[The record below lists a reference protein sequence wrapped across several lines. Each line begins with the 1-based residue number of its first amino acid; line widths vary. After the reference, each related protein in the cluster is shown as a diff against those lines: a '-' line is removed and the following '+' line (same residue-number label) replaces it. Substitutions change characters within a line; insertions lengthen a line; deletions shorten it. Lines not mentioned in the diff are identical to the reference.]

1 MSENRAIQ
9 IGYDVHD
16 CDAVY
21 RCLKC
26 KQVFF
31 GSYIYHHNPNENGTR
46 KYCPHCKTELKGLDG
61 LNVS

>member
-1 MSENRAIQ
+1 MNENRAIQ
-9 IGYDVHD
+9 IGYDDHD

-21 RCLKC
+21 KCSKC

-31 GSYIYHHNPNENGTR
+31 GSHIYHHKPNENGTR
-46 KYCPHCKTELKGLDG
+46 KYCPHCNTELKGLDG